1 MLLETIIGTSK
12 QKTISGILVPKMQPG
27 LDRAYYSPSG
37 DYIGMP
43 ALGQFTSTV
52 LQYPIP

>member
-27 LDRAYYSPSG
+27 LDRAYYSPSE